1 MLDCE
6 SRYHRRHCYR
16 EREFE
21 WYKASD
27 SLVDYATVA
36 CHRRLGA
43 DGLFLIFRSR
53 TRRQGGPAG
62 LRILY
67 WSRRRDRGVCL
78 NNAELTKEGYVRPDG
93 KFSTR
98 LVEDLQAS
106 GKTPTQLARDIEQ
119 AYSRYVKDPVVSV
132 MVNGFVGVPEQ
143 QVRVVGEVIEPRSIP
158 FRKHMTLL
166 DLMLEVGGLTEFAD
180 GNDSVLVR
188 ASNGAQSSYSLRLD
202 DLLKDGDIS
211 ANLYLQPGDIII
223 ISESWF

>member
-1 MLDCE
+1 MNGIKQVIRWSIMLLLPVIGGWALTACSSFSEVGPDD
-6 SRYHRRHCYR
+6 R
-16 EREFE
+16 
-21 WYKASD
+21 
-27 SLVDYATVA
+27 VVQPDYEY
-36 CHRRLGA
+36 
-43 DGLFLIFRSR
+43 FI
-53 TRRQGGPAG
+53 GPG
-62 LRILY
+62 DEIEVFV
-67 WSRRRDRGVCL
+67 W
-78 NNAELTKEGYVRPDG
+78 NNAELTKEGFVRPDG